1 MPVELSNSLIV
12 SESDYQKLANLVEKS
27 RSTATYDLDAELAKA
42 DIYPDATLPNTVVA
56 LYDKVIFRDLKTNAE
71 RTVTIVM
78 PWESSVTKMRISILS
93 PVGTALIGEPL
104 GAVINWPLLNGR
116 SAQLEIVGINRAS
129 KLAEDE

>member
-1 MPVELSNSLIV
+1 MPIEMNNGLIV
-12 SESDYQKLANLVEKS
+12 SESDYQKLSNLVERS

-42 DIYPDATLPNTVVA
+42 DICPDVSLPETVVA

-71 RTVTIVM
+71 RTVTIVL
-78 PWESSVTKMRISILS
+78 PWESSVPKMRISILS

-116 SAQLEIVGINRAS
+116 SAQLEIVGIKRDS
-129 KLAEDE
+129 KIRNDG